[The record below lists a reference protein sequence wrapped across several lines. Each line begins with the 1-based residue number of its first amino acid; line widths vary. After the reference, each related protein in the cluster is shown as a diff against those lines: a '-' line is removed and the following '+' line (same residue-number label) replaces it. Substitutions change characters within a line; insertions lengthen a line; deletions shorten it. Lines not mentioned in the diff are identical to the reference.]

1 MNELEHKFFKNRA
14 SFRSWLVK
22 NHDKSPGLW
31 MIFYKKHV
39 NIEGIKYI
47 EALEE
52 ALCFGWIDSLIRKI
66 DEEQYARK
74 FTPRMNVS
82 KWSDVNKSLV
92 IDLIKRGIMTEAG
105 LQKIDIYL
113 KTGSVDW
120 EPKEIEEKK
129 KQKEL
134 LVPEFILEEF
144 SNNEPALINFTNLAQ
159 SHKKQY
165 ILWITS
171 AKKEE
176 TIRRR
181 MQEAIKILKENKK
194 LGLK

>member
-1 MNELEHKFFKNRA
+1 
-14 SFRSWLVK
+14 
-22 NHDKSPGLW
+22 

-181 MQEAIKILKENKK
+181 MQEAIEILKENKK